1 MTRSTSTPVLIGAG
15 FLLFALGLLA
25 GVHLPRPS
33 ISSRMND
40 DLNHDPYDDPN
51 NDLNGRSLRRRLQY
65 LDPRTV
71 TIKPPN
77 LSLHYDSPPNRAS
90 SATSNKFNNIS
101 CHFNNNHRSFNH
113 SSQSPLPLDS
123 TTIIITTIP
132 SRQRNHEIL
141 TLAACVDVQK
151 AWYPSHMRTKN

>member
-15 FLLFALGLLA
+15 FLMFALGLLA

-51 NDLNGRSLRRRLQY
+51 NDLKNGRSLRRRLQY

-71 TIKPPN
+71 TIKP
-77 LSLHYDSPPNRAS
+77 LSLYDSPPNSGFISDQQQVQQQLPFQQPPQLQPQQPIS
-90 SATSNKFNNIS
+90 SASGFD
-101 CHFNNNHRSFNH
+101 NNNFNH
-113 SSQSPLPLDS
+113 ISFS
-123 TTIIITTIP
+123 TEESRDIT
-132 SRQRNHEIL
+132 
-141 TLAACVDVQK
+141 
-151 AWYPSHMRTKN
+151 